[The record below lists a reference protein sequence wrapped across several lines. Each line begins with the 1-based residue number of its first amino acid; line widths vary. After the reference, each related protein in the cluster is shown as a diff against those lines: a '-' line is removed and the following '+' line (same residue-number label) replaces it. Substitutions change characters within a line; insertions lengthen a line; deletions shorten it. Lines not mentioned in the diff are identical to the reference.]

1 MERRPCEIQIDD
13 ESAASLAIGKGSP
26 CKHDGKTRKY
36 SRPELPESLFHG
48 DNLHEHSIQEVDM
61 DTEDT
66 DDADDTAVNTQSGSS
81 KKAIP
86 ESADDVPDQEFH
98 F

>member
-1 MERRPCEIQIDD
+1 M
-13 ESAASLAIGKGSP
+13 AADWEEAPPLYVRLDT
-26 CKHDGKTRKY
+26 H
-36 SRPELPESLFHG
+36 SLFHG

-81 KKAIP
+81 KKAIL
-86 ESADDVPDQEFH
+86 ESADDIPDQGIY
-98 F
+98 